1 MDIVTSGLEML
12 PEKLTPRAIYQL
24 SFFEVGKIQEQLFT
38 VQVVSVRHAGM
49 SASGEESGEEE
60 EAAAALL
67 VGKNASG

>member
-1 MDIVTSGLEML
+1 ML

-60 EAAAALL
+60 EAAARP
-67 VGKNASG
+67 